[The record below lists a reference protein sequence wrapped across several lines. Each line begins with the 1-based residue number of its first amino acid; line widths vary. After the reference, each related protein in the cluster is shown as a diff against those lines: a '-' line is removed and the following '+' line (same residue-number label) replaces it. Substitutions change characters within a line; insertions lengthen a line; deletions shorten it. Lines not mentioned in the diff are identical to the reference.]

1 MEEKTQ
7 KKVAVNKGWTRGI
20 QVDFDNKDQA
30 FLVTNIKT
38 NVTSAVPYFSLA
50 LDPGFSKFESFLEY
64 FKKLKRSGSNIETV
78 FSAQATEIIG
88 DIIKHNKRMLPYY
101 QAKSEVTAKNST
113 KGESL

>member
-7 KKVAVNKGWTRGI
+7 KKVDVNEGWTRGI

-50 LDPGFSKFESFLEY
+50 LDPSFSKFESFLEY
-64 FKKLKRSGSNIETV
+64 CKC
-78 FSAQATEIIG
+78 Q
-88 DIIKHNKRMLPYY
+88 
-101 QAKSEVTAKNST
+101 
-113 KGESL
+113 